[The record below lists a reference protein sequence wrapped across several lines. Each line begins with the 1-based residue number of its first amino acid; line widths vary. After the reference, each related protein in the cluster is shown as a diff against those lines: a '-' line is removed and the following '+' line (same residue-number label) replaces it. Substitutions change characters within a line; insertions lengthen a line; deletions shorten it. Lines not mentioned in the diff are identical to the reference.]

1 MMPAAR
7 ARVRVTRKRAE
18 QPVRPAKVRIR
29 RPANGSPP
37 RSLRRT
43 LEASGFR
50 SSGAAARYTARHRG
64 DTMLVI
70 VKERPPPLALIM
82 VRISLREIS
91 RDGGQT
97 DGDPKLRELGPNLSG
112 APAILICESANEHL
126 HLSRNRR
133 PSGSALRDRS
143 PVEPETLAVPADDG
157 FGLNDDQDL
166 FPPGP
171 HS

>member
-1 MMPAAR
+1 MMEATDSR
-7 ARVRVTRKRAE
+7 
-18 QPVRPAKVRIR
+18 QS
-29 RPANGSPP
+29 NDSG
-37 RSLRRT
+37 LRRWLVLGDPET
-43 LEASGFR
+43 NDLPSPVPDHEPGIQQSEPNGGDDEAV
-50 SSGAAARYTARHRG
+50 HRG

-70 VKERPPPLALIM
+70 VKGRPPPLALIM

-91 RDGGQT
+91 RDGGQA

-112 APAILICESANEHL
+112 APAILICESTNEHL

-143 PVEPETLAVPADDG
+143 PVEPEILGVPADDG

-166 FPPGP
+166 FPLGA